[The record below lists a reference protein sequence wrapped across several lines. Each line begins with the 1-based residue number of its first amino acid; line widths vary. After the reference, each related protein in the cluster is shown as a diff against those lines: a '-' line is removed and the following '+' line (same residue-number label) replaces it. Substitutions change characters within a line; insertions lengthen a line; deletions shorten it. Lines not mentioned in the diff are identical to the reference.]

1 MFLSTLERRQE
12 EKEQRRNDI
21 IDAAETIFARKGVDR
36 ATMADVAK
44 EARLSRGLIYF
55 YFKDK
60 DDLYL
65 AIMLRATQALRSFFE
80 DAVSS
85 RNTGFDKIR
94 SMGRAYVEFYKA
106 CPNYFNALADF
117 EARNIDASNPLETER
132 ECLLEGNKV
141 LEMMAAAIVEGIQDG
156 SIREDIGDPMQ
167 TAICLWG
174 CTHGVI
180 QIAARKEEMFKHLF
194 QLSAEELVDQSF
206 NMLERSLSG

>member
-1 MFLSTLERRQE
+1 MLLSTLERRQE

-21 IDAAETIFARKGVDR
+21 IDAAEAIFARKGVDK
-36 ATMADVAK
+36 ATMGDVAK

-65 AIMLRATQALRSFFE
+65 AIMLRATQTLRGYFE
-80 DAVSS
+80 QAVASGK
-85 RNTGFDKIR
+85 NGYEKIR
-94 SMGRAYVEFYKA
+94 AIGRAYVAFYQSR
-106 CPNYFNALADF
+106 PSYFHAMADF
-117 EARNIDASNPLETER
+117 EARVIDASNPLESEA

-141 LEMMAAAIVEGIQDG
+141 LEMMAAAIREGIEDG

-174 CTHGVI
+174 CTHGSYSD
-180 QIAARKEEMFKHLF
+180 RC
-194 QLSAEELVDQSF
+194 D
-206 NMLERSLSG
+206 